1 MLTSFAPDIWI
12 ADGPP
17 VIAHAGF
24 HYPLRMA
31 VIRLSDGGL
40 FIWSPI
46 PLTEELR
53 REVDALGT
61 VSHIIAPNALHH
73 LSIPDWKAAYPQAK
87 LYAAPGLSKKR
98 KDISF
103 DAGLGDTPPP
113 AWAKDIDQ
121 VLLENTITSE
131 VVFFHK
137 ASGTAIFTDILQQFS
152 PGWFSGW
159 RGIVAKLDLMVG
171 PEPSVPR
178 KFRMGF
184 RKKDEARN
192 AVRRILDWPVE
203 KVLLAHGAPITS
215 EGKTFLARAFQW
227 LKV

>member
-1 MLTSFAPDIWI
+1 
-12 ADGPP
+12 
-17 VIAHAGF
+17 
-24 HYPLRMA
+24 MA

-46 PLTEELR
+46 PLTDDLR

-61 VSHIIAPNALHH
+61 VCHIVAPNTLHH
-73 LSIPDWKAAYPQAK
+73 LSIPAWKAAYPQAK
-87 LYAAPGLSKKR
+87 LHAAPGLAKKR
-98 KDISF
+98 KDIPF
-103 DAGLGDTPPP
+103 DAELGDTPPP
-113 AWAKDIDQ
+113 DWANEIDQ
-121 VLLENTITSE
+121 VLLANTITPE

-137 ASGTAIFTDILQQFS
+137 VSGTAIFTDILQQFS

-184 RKKDEARN
+184 RKKDEARR

-203 KVLLAHGAPITS
+203 KVLLAHGAPVTS
-215 EGKTFLARAFQW
+215 DGKTFLARAFQW

>member
-1 MLTSFAPDIWI
+1 MLTSFAPDLWT

-17 VIAHAGF
+17 VTAYAGF

-46 PLTEELR
+46 PLTDDMR

-61 VSHIIAPNALHH
+61 VSHIVAPNTLHH
-73 LSIPDWKAAYPQAK
+73 LSIPDWKATYPQAR
-87 LYAAPGLSKKR
+87 LHAAPGLAKKR
-98 KDISF
+98 KDIAF
-103 DAGLGDTPPP
+103 NAELGDTPPP
-113 AWAKDIDQ
+113 DWANEIDQ
-121 VLLENTITSE
+121 VLLANTITPE

-184 RKKDEARN
+184 RKKDEARR
-192 AVRRILDWPVE
+192 AIRRILDWPVE
-203 KVLLAHGAPITS
+203 KVLLAHGAPVTS
-215 EGKTFLARAFQW
+215 DGKTFLARAFQW

>member
-1 MLTSFAPDIWI
+1 MLTSFAPDLWI

-17 VIAHAGF
+17 VIAYAGF

-40 FIWSPI
+40 FLWSPI
-46 PLTEELR
+46 QLTDELR

-61 VSHIIAPNALHH
+61 VCHIVAPNALHH
-73 LSIPDWKAAYPQAK
+73 LSIPEWKAAYPQTK
-87 LYAAPGLSKKR
+87 LYAAPGLARKR

-103 DAGLGDTPPP
+103 DAELGDTPPL
-113 AWAKDIDQ
+113 AWANEIDQ
-121 VLLENTITSE
+121 VLLENMITSE

-137 ASGTAIFTDILQQFS
+137 ESGTAIFTDILQQFS

-184 RKKDEARN
+184 RKKDETRR

-203 KVLLAHGAPITS
+203 KVVLAHGAPVTS
-215 EGKTFLARAFQW
+215 DGKAFLARAFQW